1 MAEATTTT
9 RAQRKTR
16 TGVVKSDKMQKTV
29 VVSVERKKK
38 HRLYHKVVTVT
49 ERYKAHDDQ
58 DSCKRGDLVRI
69 QECRPM
75 SKAKRWRVIEVLERA
90 K

>member
-1 MAEATTTT
+1 MGT
-9 RAQRKTR
+9 QRVIQGT
-16 TGVVKSDKMQKTV
+16 VVSDKMQKTV

-49 ERYKAHDDQ
+49 ERYKAHDDN
-58 DSCKRGDLVRI
+58 DSCKLGDLVRI
-69 QECRPM
+69 EECRPM
-75 SKAKRWRVIEVLERA
+75 SKDKRWRVIEVLERA